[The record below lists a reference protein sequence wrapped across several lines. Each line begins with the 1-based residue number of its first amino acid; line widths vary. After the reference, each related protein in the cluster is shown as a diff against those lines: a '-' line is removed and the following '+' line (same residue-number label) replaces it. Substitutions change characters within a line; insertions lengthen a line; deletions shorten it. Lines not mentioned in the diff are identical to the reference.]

1 MEDIPKHN
9 NSVNA
14 GRLCYWSGSDRKD
27 VWLSNMKD
35 PNHYEFFKKNRW
47 DNEYAIEYNFNSH
60 GFRCKEFDQSPAY
73 LALGCS
79 FTEGVGIPIEQTW
92 PTLLA
97 EQINQP
103 ILNLG
108 VGGSSLDTCF
118 RLLDYY
124 IDKLNILGVFV
135 LEPPPDRF
143 EIFESNTPFTF
154 TPNYDK
160 STVVTGEKELY
171 QLWITAAKN
180 TSYNIRKNNLAM
192 KQLCDEKNIPITSIP
207 LGITYQRTD
216 FSKYPERD
224 LARDLLHN
232 GIIYQKSVADIFY
245 SDMQP
250 K

>member
-14 GRLCYWSGSDRKD
+14 SRLCYWSGSDKKD

-35 PNHYEFFKKNRW
+35 PIHYDFLKKNRW

-143 EIFESNTPFTF
+143 EIFESNTPSTF
-154 TPNYDK
+154 MPYYDK
-160 STVVTGEKELY
+160 STASGKKELY
-171 QLWITAAKN
+171 HIWISSAKN

-192 KQLCDEKNIPITSIP
+192 KQLCDEQNITITSIP
-207 LGITYQRTD
+207 IDITFQRMD
-216 FSKYPERD
+216 FSKCR
-224 LARDLLHN
+224 ARDLMHN
-232 GIIYQKSVADIFY
+232 GITYQKSVADIFHLA
-245 SDMQP
+245 MQP